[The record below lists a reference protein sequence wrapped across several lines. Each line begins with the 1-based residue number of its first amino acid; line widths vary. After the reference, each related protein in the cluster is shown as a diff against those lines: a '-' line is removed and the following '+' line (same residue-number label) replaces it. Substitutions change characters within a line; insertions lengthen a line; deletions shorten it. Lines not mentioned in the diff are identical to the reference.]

1 MKLGRYTDSA
11 EGIIPKKK
19 RQMIAGSNSTLHTPL
34 IRSGHTLRPKT
45 ELHKLLYTIHA
56 RMRRYYVCSGRRIA
70 PWNGYQS
77 HPKKLAELRQM
88 QDWRKVAYLAGKW
101 DLYRQIADAQSVG
114 PGCMPSPR
122 SKSSTISY
130 TGWPLTNPQKPTAPY
145 TCSWHPS
152 SFLRKRSS

>member
-34 IRSGHTLRPKT
+34 IRSGHILRPKT

-56 RMRRYYVCSGRRIA
+56 RMRRYYACSGRRIA

-101 DLYRQIADAQSVG
+101 DLYRQIADA
-114 PGCMPSPR
+114 
-122 SKSSTISY
+122 
-130 TGWPLTNPQKPTAPY
+130 
-145 TCSWHPS
+145 
-152 SFLRKRSS
+152 